1 MEEALN
7 KILRVYK
14 DNKTLVLS
22 TFGDSLWS
30 SRIYFASRGLDIYAM
45 IEKSR
50 NYENI
55 LKNKKVSF
63 VIDKGVPDLFVQG
76 EGEVEILG
84 KPEER
89 EDERALLFQKNMELI
104 PFVKKNRD
112 VLVIRLRPQ
121 KIFLSDFR
129 SLFKPREE
137 VTVTEEILKKA
148 LDLDKG
154 EPAWKIYLKATR
166 PFAFTATLVSVL
178 AGAMLAQ
185 NIDFFLLFLTLL
197 GILFLHAG
205 VNALNDLMDFRYG
218 ADDWLVLGASRVL
231 QDKLMTEKQQFVLSF
246 VLIVLGS
253 LIGFVL
259 VGLKGIEVLFIGA
272 AGVFLGVFYQVKPL
286 GLKYRALGDFAVF
299 MAFGPLL
306 VLGSYYVQTGMVSW
320 VPVLVAI
327 PLGLLVIGILHG
339 NNMRD
344 LIEDIQCGYR
354 TVASY
359 LGLKGSSY
367 YYIFLVGVAYL
378 MLPLL
383 VYFKVLPWQSLLA
396 FISLPIGLKNIRL
409 SLMPD
414 HLQFG
419 MLDLFTAR
427 LHLIFGLLIVLGMAL
442 SKLSLA

>member
-1 MEEALN
+1 MMEEALN

-112 VLVIRLRPQ
+112 VLVIRSRPQ

-231 QDKLMTEKQQFVLSF
+231 QDKLMTEKQLFVLSF

-320 VPVLVAI
+320 VPVFVAI

-344 LIEDIQCGYR
+344 LTEDIQCGYR

-359 LGLKGSSY
+359 LGLKG
-367 YYIFLVGVAYL
+367 
-378 MLPLL
+378 
-383 VYFKVLPWQSLLA
+383 
-396 FISLPIGLKNIRL
+396 
-409 SLMPD
+409 
-414 HLQFG
+414 
-419 MLDLFTAR
+419 
-427 LHLIFGLLIVLGMAL
+427 
-442 SKLSLA
+442 